1 MNALSPAEQT
11 DTWLYTF
18 EKSLTKN
25 DANSASKLFQ
35 KDCYWR
41 DLVVFT
47 WNIKTS
53 EGQTEIADMLS
64 AVVSKIQPSN
74 WKRDGDPTVKDG
86 VIECWITFET
96 RVAQGR
102 GQVRL
107 IDGKCW
113 TLLTTMKELKGH
125 EEKKGRNRE
134 RGSIHGAFKDRKS
147 WQELKSK
154 KEARLGYEDQPY
166 CVIVGG
172 GQGGIAL
179 GARLQRLGVPLFF
192 FQ

>member
-1 MNALSPAEQT
+1 MIALSPAEQT
-11 DTWLYTF
+11 DIWLYTF
-18 EKSLTKN
+18 EKLLTKK
-25 DANSASKLFQ
+25 DANAASKLFQ

-41 DLVVFT
+41 DLRVFT

-53 EGQTEIADMLS
+53 EGQTEIADILS
-64 AVVSKIQPSN
+64 AVVSEVQTSN

-113 TLLTTMKELKGH
+113 TLLTTIKELEGH
-125 EEKKGRNRE
+125 EEKKTENGGEGQSTALLETANRGRNLN
-134 RGSIHGAFKDRKS
+134 
-147 WQELKSK
+147 LKK
-154 KEARLGYEDQPY
+154 KRA
-166 CVIVGG
+166 
-172 GQGGIAL
+172 
-179 GARLQRLGVPLFF
+179 
-192 FQ
+192 